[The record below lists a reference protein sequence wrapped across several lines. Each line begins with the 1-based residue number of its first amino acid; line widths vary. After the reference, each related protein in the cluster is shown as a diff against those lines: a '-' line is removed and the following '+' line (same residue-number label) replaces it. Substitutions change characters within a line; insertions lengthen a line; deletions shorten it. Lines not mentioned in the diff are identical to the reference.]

1 MSYFFSLSFCSLPV
15 FSGCQA
21 WGMSEILLVSK
32 MGGGRSLWTT
42 KASPPPLESLPAQR
56 LPFPFSAL
64 EQGVKPS
71 TVLVPDQGLVLASSP
86 GGWTRTVPAL
96 RWRQRHRHRS
106 QVHSSTNGL
115 GTKPSQSSSN
125 ACSAEFIPSFGVTW
139 STRQMGS
146 PTCLLAVIPPDV
158 SVERDL
164 GRKVPAY
171 QERM

>member
-1 MSYFFSLSFCSLPV
+1 MSYFFSLLFCSLPV

-21 WGMSEILLVSK
+21 WGVSEILLVSK
-32 MGGGRSLWTT
+32 MGGRRSLWTT

-115 GTKPSQSSSN
+115 GTKPSNHLLMHVVQSSSPP
-125 ACSAEFIPSFGVTW
+125 SAWPEVPDRWVRPHVYWLSYH
-139 STRQMGS
+139 QM
-146 PTCLLAVIPPDV
+146 
-158 SVERDL
+158 
-164 GRKVPAY
+164 Y
-171 QERM
+171 QWKGI